1 MLARGGDASDYW
13 RRRGGR
19 MYDRR
24 WWEFVRVAPNRT
36 ARMRCDRRR
45 VKGDRG
51 LGEALPDGPVGWRD
65 RRGVG

>member
-1 MLARGGDASDYW
+1 
-13 RRRGGR
+13 